1 MQSHFFAL
9 NDVSEYYQSDA
20 EPDEED
26 SEVEVLA
33 AEKQPK
39 IITKARKEVFDGVL
53 VPSHKNKENIRP
65 GPAGKVAGTQ
75 PSPTPNRPGI
85 GTRSTHLMNQGH
97 SKPMLKVQRDLQN
110 LCQLQWKSISL
121 GLLTNHHLMWKW
133 QVYRHPNPNREWRSR
148 WQ

>member
-1 MQSHFFAL
+1 MLNAGTLVRDPAGRITFRDGVLVRREPNETIIQAAARRNGMQSHFFAL

-53 VPSHKNKENIRP
+53 VPSRKDKENVRP
-65 GPAGKVAGTQ
+65 GPAGKVAGAQ
-75 PSPTPNRPGI
+75 PSSTPN
-85 GTRSTHLMNQGH
+85 
-97 SKPMLKVQRDLQN
+97 
-110 LCQLQWKSISL
+110 
-121 GLLTNHHLMWKW
+121 
-133 QVYRHPNPNREWRSR
+133 
-148 WQ
+148 